1 MPINVLKLWLLA
13 YLYETNQVRSCPNM
27 EKLEKTTPS
36 QQQSLHAPTIR
47 GTRILT
53 AKPFEQ
59 QTCLLHV

>member
-1 MPINVLKLWLLA
+1 
-13 YLYETNQVRSCPNM
+13 M